1 MLTVSQIVR
10 DPYGYMLSALQL
22 QKLYVD
28 RNVAADKLASV
39 TAVADKRTDEWR
51 RLVTPAVGAQ
61 YFHVPS
67 VCVMILI
74 ACVVQELQ
82 NAVAA
87 ACSGQG
93 VVVKW

>member
-39 TAVADKRTDEWR
+39 TAVADKRTDE
-51 RLVTPAVGAQ
+51 
-61 YFHVPS
+61 
-67 VCVMILI
+67 
-74 ACVVQELQ
+74 
-82 NAVAA
+82 
-87 ACSGQG
+87 
-93 VVVKW
+93 